1 MKGPIPLIVT
11 TLDKK
16 RLMCLFAQ
24 KTPQAPLWENV
35 KLIAEKLDTAKTVT
49 SKKVPP
55 SVVTMNSRVEVRNL
69 SLGRAL
75 SIELVYPDAADAVN
89 HKISVLSPL
98 GAAMLGYSQGDEFV
112 WEGKSTKN
120 RFLIEKI
127 LYQPEAAGDYH
138 L

>member
-1 MKGPIPLIVT
+1 MKGHNNLIIT

-16 RLMCLFAQ
+16 RLMSLF
-24 KTPQAPLWENV
+24 KLNNNNTSLWENV
-35 KLIAEKLDTAKTVT
+35 RLIAEKLGTAKTVS
-49 SKKVPP
+49 SKKVPS
-55 SVVTMNSRVEVRNL
+55 SVITMNSRVEIRNV
-69 SLGRAL
+69 SQGKAL

-112 WEGKSTKN
+112 WTGKSIKS
-120 RFLIEKI
+120 RFIIEKV

>member
-1 MKGPIPLIVT
+1 MKGINKLVIT
-11 TLDKK
+11 SLDKK
-16 RLMCLFAQ
+16 RLMGLFDHKKNYAS
-24 KTPQAPLWENV
+24 LWENL
-35 KLIAEKLDTAKTVT
+35 KLIEDKLSSAKTVT

-55 SVVTMNSRVEVRNL
+55 SVVTMNSKVEIMNI
-69 SLGRAL
+69 SLRKAL

-89 HKISVLSPL
+89 NKVSILSPL

-112 WEGKSTKN
+112 WAGKGIKS
-120 RFLIEKI
+120 RFVIEKI